1 MKDYL
6 KSKIASFIAKD
17 RLEIARS
24 LLALLLCVLLTA
36 TAICFIYSCVSIY
49 KSDADTP
56 FSREIVAEHLENVAP
71 ISFITIGLAIA
82 AGIVSLFANE
92 PKSKSIPI
100 KKKTLLS
107 ILEKKISPTSASEEY
122 LTVKEKEKKKRRIII
137 TSTAAVSAVF
147 AIVAMIFVLDPSR
160 YTLDDVNSCVAYSA
174 VISAIATLLAF
185 SACFTASILLD
196 ASYGAQLDAAKEEL
210 KSHKAASAD
219 PISEQSELA
228 LQSGHTASLIRIVI
242 LAVSVTFIIIGVFN
256 GGMADVL
263 GKAVR
268 ICTECIGLG

>member
-6 KSKIASFIAKD
+6 KSKITSFIAKD
-17 RLEIARS
+17 KLEIARS
-24 LLALLLCVLLTA
+24 ILALLLSLLLTV

-56 FSREIVAEHLENVAP
+56 FSREIVAEHLEKVAP
-71 ISFITIGLAIA
+71 ISFITIGAAIA
-82 AGIVSLFANE
+82 AGVVSLFANE

-107 ILEKKISPTSASEEY
+107 IIEKKLSPASGSEEY
-122 LTVKEKEKKKRRIII
+122 LSVKEKEKKKRRIII
-137 TSTAAVSAVF
+137 ASAAALSSVF

-160 YTLDDVNSCVAYSA
+160 YTLDDVNLCVAYSA
-174 VISAIATLLAF
+174 VIGAIAALLAF
-185 SACFTASILLD
+185 SACFTASILLS
-196 ASYGAQLDAAKEEL
+196 ASYGTQLDAAREEL
-210 KSHKAASAD
+210 KRCKAASAK
-219 PISEQSELA
+219 PITEQSELS
-228 LQSGHTASLIRIVI
+228 LQSGHTVSLIRIVI